1 MSDTEKKDD
10 NDKDVDSSSPTLN
23 EERKAFAKTAQRE
36 SVRKAVESRG
46 DLTLTWENLTV
57 HVDQDKAKSKYAFTK
72 DNFGLGVDDRPSYNA
87 LQRVSGW
94 LTTGEM
100 VLVLSPDQQSA
111 SALLQTVSGRLV
123 IGVAGSLAVNGAP
136 LLLDAN
142 QTIRQGWQRVVAHV
156 AASDASHAP
165 NLTVRETFTFAATC
179 NNNVSADDNNNN
191 NNNNMGDKIT
201 DEVNEVLD
209 VLDLTHVAETVVGD
223 EQLRGVSGGQKRRVT
238 IGEMMFGPT
247 KRFMALEYIT
257 DGLSSQDSYNILTG
271 IKQACQVFKVGAI
284 ISLLQPSDEMLQ
296 LFDRI
301 VVLDNVGSMAY
312 WGPVDRSILRQI
324 FLSDNDEEQA
334 ALEDT
339 GSICDLVLGNKTNE
353 SWQAIRHVFQESH
366 LGKALVQE
374 MSERN
379 SLGRPGV
386 ESIEKYL
393 PPTKYARQWKDQFK
407 IIADRR
413 IKLVRRNAA
422 TYIRILIAITFGIII
437 GSVFSEIKN
446 DLPGSLSRTGFM
458 FINCFLTLTLSAA
471 FTIPMQFRERV
482 TLFKHRTAQFY
493 SGRIAYITQVI
504 LDIPL
509 NLLEAIILASISYYW
524 AGLNSSPNRFFFFL
538 GILAAL
544 EMAGQ
549 AFARFISSVSK
560 EQIYATSLSSIWMLV
575 FGSVSGFMPGYTDI
589 PVIFRWMSWVTPVS
603 YAFEA

>member
-1 MSDTEKKDD
+1 MADAEKKDDD
-10 NDKDVDSSSPTLN
+10 NDKDVDSSPPPKQ

-123 IGVAGSLAVNGAP
+123 TGVAGSLAVNGAP

-142 QTIRQGWQRVVAHV
+142 KTIRQGWQRVVTHV

-179 NNNVSADDNNNN
+179 NNAGTDNAS
-191 NNNNMGDKIT
+191 DKIT

-209 VLDLTHVAETVVGD
+209 VLDLAHVADTVVGD

-271 IKQACQVFKVGAI
+271 IKQACQVFKVGAM

-301 VVLDNVGSMAY
+301 VVLDNVGSMVY
-312 WGPVDRSILRQI
+312 WGPVDRTILRQL
-324 FLSDNDEEQA
+324 FLSDKDEEQA
-334 ALEDT
+334 AREDT
-339 GSICDLVLGNKTNE
+339 GSIGDLVLGNKSNE
-353 SWQAIRHVFQESH
+353 SWQAIRRVFQESH
-366 LGKALVQE
+366 LGQTLVQE
-374 MSERN
+374 MSKRN
-379 SLGRPGV
+379 SLGQPGV
-386 ESIEKYL
+386 ESIETYL

-422 TYIRILIAITFGIII
+422 TYIRILIAITFGVII

-446 DLPGSLSRTGFM
+446 DLPGSLARTGFM

-524 AGLNSSPNRFFFFL
+524 VGLNSSPNRFFFFL
-538 GILAAL
+538 GVLAAL

-549 AFARFISSVSK
+549 AFARFVSSVSK